1 MNRHVPVLAAL
12 AAAWFVAAVP
22 AAARAD
28 GMGPP
33 PSLDSALRLEM
44 LSGPAEYVSGGAARV
59 RVVVPASVPLGEAR
73 VELNGADVTSSF
85 AADDQAAHA
94 LEGVLMGLPLGPS
107 TVGASVPGSA
117 NAHTALTLVNHP
129 ITGPMFAG
137 PKQPDFFCST
147 PSHLAGFDLTGPFL
161 DADCSLPT
169 RVDYY
174 YRASNGGWKPHD
186 AAAPRPSDMTTT
198 TTNTGDTVDFV
209 IRWERGTINRFI
221 YTIAVLDPTR
231 TGPSSL
237 PYWNR
242 KLIYYFGG
250 GVAIGH
256 YQGSNTRDESRYP
269 YGLGQGYAIAW
280 STGTKTDTHYNLVL
294 GGETA
299 LMVKSRFVTEY
310 ADPRYTVGL
319 GGSGGGVQQYI
330 YGQNHSGLLDGAIP
344 QYSFPDMVTQIIH
357 VGDCELLERWMDL
370 RVLADPASKW
380 RVWTNRSWLEGL
392 ASSNTVTNQYW
403 LLTPWLAAPGSTECI
418 NGWRGLSPLGLN
430 PHFGTAPGITPQQ
443 QAQVEWTHWND
454 AVNVYG
460 RDASGFARRTL
471 DNVGVQYGLQALVA
485 GHITPAEFLDLNAT
499 IGGWKPSQKMV
510 QEGCPYVTSA
520 CPFDIDVWSA
530 RNMTSPGPIA
540 PRAEG
545 SLEAMRAAYRW
556 GLVFDGKIDI
566 PIIDWRHYLDGELD
580 MHNARQSFAARSRI
594 LARDGDASNQV
605 IWFTDARPARA
616 FDQTPMALEA
626 MDRWLEN
633 LRASPQ
639 LGVAGNKPADA
650 VDSCF
655 ATNGTLIYRGTDAWR
670 GIIDSAAPGPCTQR
684 FEIHGTSRT
693 VAGAPF
699 DEALF
704 KCRLQPVE
712 AAVARGLY
720 GSWRPGALEVALLK
734 EIFPSGVCDYSQGD
748 AGRPDGFPLSLSA
761 SVNQPTF
768 AVGQSLSVGGAV
780 IDPGLPVAADFY
792 VGILRPDGSIQFIT
806 NAGIVLGNVTD
817 VTSFRPLAVAVPL
830 GTPFSVNAQNF
841 YTHQWTSGDLHGG
854 YVFFVAAVKTGALA
868 GGIVPSDQILGLATA
883 SFSFQ

>member
-1 MNRHVPVLAAL
+1 MKRHVPVLVAL
-12 AAAWFVAAVP
+12 AVAWWFVAVP
-22 AAARAD
+22 AVARAD
-28 GMGPP
+28 
-33 PSLDSALRLEM
+33 DLRVEV
-44 LSGPAEYVSGGAARV
+44 LSGPAQYVSGGAARV
-59 RVVVPASVPLGEAR
+59 RVVVPAAVPVGQAR

-85 AADDQAAHA
+85 AADDQAPHA
-94 LEGVLMGLPLGPS
+94 LEGVLTGLPLGPS
-107 TVGASVPGSA
+107 TLAASVPSA
-117 NAHTALTLVNHP
+117 RTTLTLVNYP

-147 PSHLAGFDLTGPFL
+147 PQHLSGFDLAGPFL

-174 YRASNGGWKPHD
+174 YRASDGTWKPYA

-198 TTNTGDTVDFV
+198 TTSAGDTVDFV

-256 YQGSNTRDESRYP
+256 YQGSNNRDESRYP
-269 YGLGQGYAIAW
+269 YGLGQGYAVAW

-299 LMVKSRFVTEY
+299 LMVKSRFVTAY
-310 ADPRYTVGL
+310 DDPLYTVGL
-319 GGSGGGVQQYI
+319 GGSGGGVQQYV
-330 YGQNHSGLLDGAIP
+330 YGQNHPGLLDGAIP
-344 QYSFPDMVTQIIH
+344 QYSFPDMVTQTIH

-370 RVLADPASKW
+370 RVLADPGSKW
-380 RVWTNRSWLEGL
+380 SVWTNRSWLEGL
-392 ASSNTVTNQYW
+392 ASSNTVANPYA
-403 LLTPWLAAPGSTECI
+403 LATPWLRTPGSTECI
-418 NGWRGLSPLGLN
+418 SGWRGLSPLALN

-460 RDASGFARRTL
+460 RDASGFARRTW
-471 DNVGVQYGLQALVA
+471 DNVGVQYGLKALVD
-485 GHITPAEFLDLNAT
+485 GHISPAEFLDLNAT
-499 IGGWKPSQKMV
+499 IGGWKASRDMV

-530 RNMTSPGPIA
+530 RNMTPLGSNLVA
-540 PRAEG
+540 PRSEG
-545 SLEAMRAAYRW
+545 SIEAMRAAYRS
-556 GLVFDGKIDI
+556 GLVFDGGIDI
-566 PIIDWRHYLDGELD
+566 PIIDWRHYLDAELN
-580 MHNARQSFAARSRI
+580 MHNARQSFAARARM
-594 LARDGDASNQV
+594 LAHDGNASNQV

-616 FDQTPMALEA
+616 FDQTPMALA
-626 MDRWLEN
+626 VMDRWLEN
-633 LRASPQ
+633 LRTSPQ

-655 ATNGTLIYRGTDAWR
+655 ATNGTLIYRGADAWQ
-670 GIIDSAAPGPCTQR
+670 GIIDSAAPGPCTQL

-699 DEALF
+699 DEELYKCAL
-704 KCRLQPVE
+704 QSVD

-720 GSWRPGALEVALLK
+720 GSWRPNVVEVALLK
-734 EIFPSGVCDYSQGD
+734 QIFPSGVCDYSKGD
-748 AGRPDGFPLSLSA
+748 VGRPDLTLSLSA
-761 SVNQPTF
+761 TVNQQTF
-768 AVGQSLSVGGAV
+768 TVGQSLSVGGAV
-780 IDPGLPVAADFY
+780 VDPGLPAPAAADFY
-792 VGILRPDGSIQFIT
+792 VGILRPDGSIQFFT
-806 NAGIVLGNVTD
+806 TAGIVLGNLAD

-830 GTPFSVNAQNF
+830 ATPFSVNVPNF
-841 YTHQWTSGDLHGG
+841 YTHQWTAADLHGS
-854 YVFFVAAVKTGALA
+854 YVFFVAAVTTGALA
-868 GGIVPSDQILGLATA
+868 GGTIPSAQILGLATA
-883 SFSFQ
+883 SFSFP